1 MEGIFMGDK
10 EIKEIKDYINS
21 DNVIFDVKFGIKKD
35 DQFGNFY
42 RIAQLWDSL
51 CADSFILNKLSK
63 LVNDLRHHID
73 SSSKYGL
80 FIMPDLDND
89 CTNIYL
95 TDVDRIIKAKE
106 LINRMNNEK
115 CNICSNGTLII
126 AFENN
131 KIVLKCKDCNSI
143 INYVE

>member
-1 MEGIFMGDK
+1 
-10 EIKEIKDYINS
+10 
-21 DNVIFDVKFGIKKD
+21 
-35 DQFGNFY
+35 
-42 RIAQLWDSL
+42 
-51 CADSFILNKLSK
+51 
-63 LVNDLRHHID
+63 
-73 SSSKYGL
+73 
-80 FIMPDLDND
+80 MPDLDND

-115 CNICSNGTLII
+115 CNICSNETLII

>member
-1 MEGIFMGDK
+1 
-10 EIKEIKDYINS
+10 
-21 DNVIFDVKFGIKKD
+21 
-35 DQFGNFY
+35 
-42 RIAQLWDSL
+42 
-51 CADSFILNKLSK
+51 
-63 LVNDLRHHID
+63 
-73 SSSKYGL
+73 
-80 FIMPDLDND
+80 MPDLDND

-106 LINRMNNEK
+106 LINKMNNEK